1 MGFRRSDWF
10 SEHMRLWF
18 HGPPRNLE
26 ALKAQLRL
34 GNRDRPSLLHRRT
47 ARSGEGDATVK
58 EGGAT
63 DNYFGGWIGAD
74 FSIHE
79 P

>member
-10 SEHMRLWF
+10 SEHERLSF
-18 HGPPRNLE
+18 HRPSRNPE

-34 GNRDRPSLLHRRT
+34 GKRDRPSRLHPRT
-47 ARSGEGDATVK
+47 ARSGEGDARVK
-58 EGGAT
+58 AGGAT